1 MSEENK
7 TEAGELTPA
16 EKPKD
21 NLVTSKHS
29 VLINGKEI
37 RYTVTA
43 GTMVVSRE
51 SAKDGIYEGAKP
63 RFEIFFTAYT
73 LDDPEDIADRPL
85 TFSFNGGPGSSSMWV
100 HMGFLGPRRVSLDQE
115 GKVTRFPAPLIDNE
129 YSILDM
135 TDLVFIDPVN
145 TGYSRAIIGNKEAD
159 FLGYTNDIQSV
170 GDFIRLYITRNERWA
185 SPKYLAGESYGTP
198 RSVGLAKYL
207 SEEYSLD
214 LNGLML
220 ISTANDFSTLE
231 FTPGNELPFV
241 LYLPTYA
248 ADAWYYGKL
257 DPKYQN
263 MSIQDY
269 MAEVREFAGGEYL
282 TALFKG
288 SRLSPTERDTIADR
302 LSAYTGLK
310 KEYVLLSNLRIEIS
324 AFCKELL
331 RDRHL
336 VVGRIDSRY
345 TGTDRNNAGSSFEDD
360 PSGYQLSGA
369 FGSAIN
375 DYFQRELG
383 FKCER
388 PYKTSSPLWKTWS
401 YKEYENSFLQQQD
414 IIRDD
419 MAKNK
424 DLKVW
429 VICGYYDLATPF
441 FAAEWVYDHIFLEP
455 EYQKNLSFTYY
466 ESGHMIY
473 LHQPSLA
480 RFRKDAEK
488 WYGRE

>member
-1 MSEENK
+1 MTEEIVKENVQNI
-7 TEAGELTPA
+7 PA
-16 EKPKD
+16 EKPQD
-21 NLVTSKHS
+21 HLVVTKHC
-29 VLINGKEI
+29 VTINGKEI
-37 RYTVTA
+37 RYTVTV
-43 GTMVVSRE
+43 GTMVVSQE
-51 SAKDGIYEGAKP
+51 SVKDGVYEGEKP

-73 LDDPEDIADRPL
+73 LDDPGNIAERPL

-100 HMGFLGPRRVSLDQE
+100 HMGFLGPRRVSLDAD
-115 GKVTRFPAPLIDNE
+115 GNVTKFPAPLIDNE
-129 YSILDM
+129 YSVLDM

-145 TGYSRAIIGNKEAD
+145 TGYSRAIVGNKEDD
-159 FLGYTNDIQSV
+159 FFGYENDVKSV
-170 GDFIRLYITRNERWA
+170 GDFIRLYVTRNERWA

-241 LYLPTYA
+241 LHLPTYA
-248 ADAWYYGKL
+248 ADAWYYKKAAPQYL
-257 DPKYQN
+257 A
-263 MSIQDY
+263 MSIEEY
-269 MAEVREFAGGEYL
+269 IAEVREFAGGEYL

-288 SRLSPTERDTIADR
+288 SRLSAEERESLAEK

-310 KEYVLLSNLRIEIS
+310 KQYVLNSNLRIEIS

-331 RDRHL
+331 RDEHL

-345 TGTDRNNAGSSFEDD
+345 TGTDRNNVGGTFEDD

-369 FGSAIN
+369 FGGAVN
-375 DYFQRELG
+375 DYFRRELG

-388 PYKTSSPLWKTWS
+388 PYKTSSPLWKNWKYS
-401 YKEYENSFLQQQD
+401 ENSFLQQQD

-466 ESGHMIY
+466 PSGHMIY
-473 LHQPSLA
+473 LHEPSLA
-480 RFRKDAEK
+480 QFRKDAEN
-488 WYGRE
+488 WYSTK

>member
-7 TEAGELTPA
+7 TENKELIPA

-21 NLVTSKHS
+21 DLVTSKHS
-29 VLINGKEI
+29 VTINGKEI
-37 RYTVTA
+37 RYTVTC
-43 GTMVVSRE
+43 GTMVVSQE
-51 SAKDGIYEGAKP
+51 STKDGVYEGAKP

-73 LDDPEDIADRPL
+73 LDDPEDIAKRPL

-100 HMGFLGPRRVSLDQE
+100 HMGFLGPRRVSLDQD
-115 GKVTRFPAPLIDNE
+115 GKVTKFPAPLTDNE

-145 TGYSRAIIGNKEAD
+145 TGYSRAITGNKEAD

-207 SEEYSLD
+207 ADEYSMY

-241 LYLPTYA
+241 LFLPTYA

-257 DPKYQN
+257 DEKYQK
-263 MSIQDY
+263 MSIQDFT
-269 MAEVREFAGGEYL
+269 AEVRGFAGGEYL

-288 SRLSPTERDTIADR
+288 SRLSEAERDTIAEKV
-302 LSAYTGLK
+302 SAYTGLK

-360 PSGYQLSGA
+360 PSGYHLEGA
-369 FGSAIN
+369 FGGAIN
-375 DYFQRELG
+375 DYFRRELG

-401 YKEYENSFLQQQD
+401 YKEYENSFLQQQAV
-414 IIRDD
+414 IRDD

-473 LHQPSLA
+473 LHEPSLA
-480 RFRKDAEK
+480 QFRKDAEK
-488 WYGRE
+488 WYEGE

>member
-7 TEAGELTPA
+7 TETKVPAPA

-21 NLVTSKHS
+21 DLVTSKHS
-29 VLINGKEI
+29 ITINGKEI
-37 RYTVTA
+37 RYTVTT
-43 GTMVVSRE
+43 GTMVVSQE
-51 SAKDGIYEGAKP
+51 STKDGIYEGSKP

-73 LDDPEDIADRPL
+73 LDDPEDIAERPL
-85 TFSFNGGPGSSSMWV
+85 TFSFNGGPGSASMWV
-100 HMGFLGPRRVSLDQE
+100 HMGFLGPRRVSLDPE
-115 GKVTRFPAPLIDNE
+115 GKVTKFPAPLVDNE

-145 TGYSRAIIGNKEAD
+145 TGYSRAIVGNKEAD

-170 GDFIRLYITRNERWA
+170 GDFIRLYVTRNERWA

-231 FTPGNELPFV
+231 FDPGNELPFV
-241 LYLPTYA
+241 LFLPTYA

-257 DPKYQN
+257 DAKYQE
-263 MSIQDY
+263 MSIQDFT
-269 MAEVREFAGGEYL
+269 AEVREFSGGEYL

-288 SRLSPTERDTIADR
+288 SRLSGAERDAIAEKV
-302 LSAYTGLK
+302 SAYTGLK

-331 RDRHL
+331 RDKHL

-345 TGTDRNNAGSSFEDD
+345 TGTDRNNVGSEFEDD

-369 FGSAIN
+369 FGAAVN
-375 DYFQRELG
+375 DYFRRELG

-388 PYKTSSPLWKTWS
+388 PYRTSSPLWKNWC
-401 YKEYENSFLQQQD
+401 YKENGFLQQQD

-455 EYQKNLSFTYY
+455 EFQKNLSFTYY

-473 LHQPSLA
+473 LHEPSLA
-480 RFRKDAEK
+480 QFREDAEK
-488 WYGRE
+488 WYRRNEK

>member
-7 TEAGELTPA
+7 TEIKDTVPA

-21 NLVTSKHS
+21 DLVTSKHS
-29 VLINGKEI
+29 ITINGKEI
-37 RYTVTA
+37 RYTVTT
-43 GTMVVSRE
+43 GTMVVSQE
-51 SAKDGIYEGAKP
+51 STKDGIYEGSKP

-73 LDDPEDIADRPL
+73 LDDPEDVAKRPL
-85 TFSFNGGPGSSSMWV
+85 TFSFNGGPGSASMWV
-100 HMGFLGPRRVSLDQE
+100 HMGFLGPRRVSLDPD
-115 GKVTRFPAPLIDNE
+115 GKVTRFPTPLIDNE

-145 TGYSRAIIGNKEAD
+145 TGYSRAIVGNKEAD
-159 FLGYTNDIQSV
+159 FLGYTNDIRSV
-170 GDFIRLYITRNERWA
+170 GDFIRLYVTRNGRWA

-207 SEEYSLD
+207 SEQYSLY

-231 FTPGNELPFV
+231 FNPGNELPFV
-241 LYLPTYA
+241 LFLPTYA
-248 ADAWYYGKL
+248 ADAWYYRKL
-257 DPKYQN
+257 DAKYQN
-263 MSIQDY
+263 MSIQDLT
-269 MAEVREFAGGEYL
+269 AEVREFAGGEYL

-288 SRLSPTERDTIADR
+288 SRLSAEEREKIADK
-302 LSAYTGLK
+302 LAAYTGLSRD
-310 KEYVLLSNLRIEIS
+310 YILLSNLRIEIS
-324 AFCKELL
+324 GFCKELL
-331 RDRHL
+331 RDQHL

-345 TGTDRNNAGSSFEDD
+345 TGTDRNNVGDSFEDD
-360 PSGYQLSGA
+360 PSGYHLEGA
-369 FGSAIN
+369 FGGAIN
-375 DYFQRELG
+375 DYLHRELG
-383 FKCER
+383 FKSER
-388 PYKTSSPLWKTWS
+388 PYKTSSPLWKSW
-401 YKEYENSFLQQQD
+401 KYEDNSFLQQQAV
-414 IIRDD
+414 IRDD

-441 FAAEWVYDHIFLEP
+441 YAAEWVYDHIFLEP

-473 LHQPSLA
+473 LHEPSLA
-480 RFRKDAEK
+480 QFRKDAEK
-488 WYGRE
+488 WYSQVS

>member
-1 MSEENK
+1 MAEENRK
-7 TEAGELTPA
+7 ETEPV
-16 EKPKD
+16 EKPQD
-21 NLVTSKHS
+21 RLIASKHS
-29 VLINGKEI
+29 AVVNGKEI
-37 RYTVTA
+37 RYTVTV
-43 GTMVVSRE
+43 GTMVVSQE
-51 SAKDGIYEGAKP
+51 SSKDGVYEGEKP

-73 LDDPEDIADRPL
+73 LDDPGDIAKRPL
-85 TFSFNGGPGSSSMWV
+85 TFSFNGGPGSCSMWV
-100 HMGFLGPRRVSLDQE
+100 HMGFLGPRRVKLDAD
-115 GKVTRFPAPLIDNE
+115 GNVTKFPAPVVDNE

-145 TGYSRAIIGNKEAD
+145 TGYSRAVVGNKESD
-159 FLGYTNDIQSV
+159 FFGYKNDVQSV
-170 GDFIRLYITRNERWA
+170 GDFIRLYVTRNERWA

-231 FTPGNELPFV
+231 FNPGNELPFV
-241 LYLPTYA
+241 LFLPTYA
-248 ADAWYYGKL
+248 ADARYYKKL
-257 DPKYQN
+257 APEYQE
-263 MSIQDY
+263 MSIEDF
-269 MAEVREFAGGEYL
+269 MTEVREFAGGEYL

-288 SRLSPTERDTIADR
+288 SRLSKEERDALAEK

-310 KEYVLLSNLRIEIS
+310 KQYILNSNLRIEIS

-331 RDRHL
+331 RDEHL

-345 TGTDRNNAGSSFEDD
+345 TGTDRDNVGSSFEDD
-360 PSGYQLSGA
+360 PSSYQLGGA
-369 FGSAIN
+369 FGGAIN
-375 DYFQRELG
+375 DYIRRELG

-388 PYKTSSPLWKTWS
+388 PYRTSSDLWRTWNYS
-401 YKEYENSFLQQQD
+401 DNSFLQQQA

-441 FAAEWVYDHIFLEP
+441 YAAEWVYDHIFLEP

-473 LHQPSLA
+473 LHEPSLA
-480 RFRKDAEK
+480 QFRKDAEK
-488 WYGRE
+488 WYMGE

>member
-1 MSEENK
+1 MTEEIVKENVQND
-7 TEAGELTPA
+7 PA
-16 EKPKD
+16 EKTQD
-21 NLVTSKHS
+21 HLVSSKHS
-29 VLINGKEI
+29 VTINGKEI
-37 RYTVTA
+37 RYTVTV
-43 GTMVVSRE
+43 GTMVVSQE
-51 SAKDGIYEGAKP
+51 SVKDGVYEGAKP

-73 LDDPEDIADRPL
+73 LDEPGNIAERPL

-100 HMGFLGPRRVSLDQE
+100 HMGFLGPRRVSLDAD
-115 GKVTRFPAPLIDNE
+115 GNVTKFPAPLIDNE

-145 TGYSRAIIGNKEAD
+145 TGYSRAIVGNKEDD
-159 FLGYTNDIQSV
+159 FFGYENDVKSV
-170 GDFIRLYITRNERWA
+170 GDFIRLYVTRNERWA

-207 SEEYSLD
+207 SEEYSLY

-231 FTPGNELPFV
+231 FTSGNELPFV
-241 LYLPTYA
+241 LHLPTYA
-248 ADAWYYGKL
+248 ADAWYYKKAAPQYL
-257 DPKYQN
+257 A
-263 MSIQDY
+263 MSIEEY
-269 MAEVREFAGGEYL
+269 IAEVREFAGGEYL

-288 SRLSPTERDTIADR
+288 SRLSAEERESLAEK

-310 KEYVLLSNLRIEIS
+310 KQYVLNSNLRIEIS

-331 RDRHL
+331 RDEHL

-345 TGTDRNNAGSSFEDD
+345 TGTDRNNVGGTFEDD

-369 FGSAIN
+369 FGGAVN
-375 DYFQRELG
+375 DYFRRELG

-388 PYKTSSPLWKTWS
+388 PYKTSSPLWKNWKYS
-401 YKEYENSFLQQQD
+401 ENSFLQQQD

-466 ESGHMIY
+466 PSGHMIY
-473 LHQPSLA
+473 LHEPSLA
-480 RFRKDAEK
+480 QFRKDAEN
-488 WYGRE
+488 WYNNK